1 MTSPTIGHLRVD
13 GATLHYEVRGE
24 GPLLL
29 LIPGGTGGAASFD
42 GVADDLATGYTV
54 ASYDPRGLSRSPL
67 DDPEAEQRVERHAD
81 DAFRLLELL
90 SPDAPARVA
99 GCSSGAI
106 VALHLL
112 ATHPERI
119 ERVVAH
125 EPPVVEVLPDA
136 AEHRALLARVRD
148 TFHREGLMPAAAV
161 FAAGLRRPGPVDP
174 AASAAPAH
182 AVAPAD
188 PADTPAA
195 SAAPA
200 HAVAPADPADT
211 PAGASASADAPK
223 AAELP
228 PELPPEAAAR
238 VQRTM
243 ADMPYFLG
251 RIVPSFMAYTPDV
264 DRLRALSDRLV
275 LAAGA
280 DSAGELP
287 YRPAAFLA
295 ERFGTPLVHF
305 PGGHTGLSTHPAEFG
320 ERLRGALETGP
331 PERAGR
337 QPGSFLQPG
346 FVAATATGAP
356 RGSMSTT

>member
-1 MTSPTIGHLRVD
+1 MTSPTIGRLRVD

-42 GVADDLATGYTV
+42 GVADDLSNGYTV
-54 ASYDPRGLSRSPL
+54 VAYDPRGLSRSPL
-67 DDPEAEQRVERHAD
+67 DDPEAEQRVAQHAD
-81 DAFRLLELL
+81 DALRLLELL

-112 ATHPERI
+112 TTRPERI
-119 ERVVAH
+119 DRVVAH

-161 FAAGLRRPGPVDP
+161 FAAGLRRPGSATPATP
-174 AASAAPAH
+174 AASVDAGAAAGAPADRAAPVGPGAAPAD
-182 AVAPAD
+182 AAN
-188 PADTPAA
+188 TPAA

-200 HAVAPADPADT
+200 HADAPAGPADT
-211 PAGASASADAPK
+211 PADAAASAAPK
-223 AAELP
+223 TA
-228 PELPPEAAAR
+228 ELPPEAAAR
-238 VQRTM
+238 VERTM
-243 ADMPYFLG
+243 GDMPYFLG

-280 DSAGELP
+280 DSVGELP

-320 ERLRGALETGP
+320 EQLRKVLDA
-331 PERAGR
+331 
-337 QPGSFLQPG
+337 
-346 FVAATATGAP
+346 
-356 RGSMSTT
+356 

>member
-42 GVADDLATGYTV
+42 GVADDLAIGYTV
-54 ASYDPRGLSRSPL
+54 VSYDPRGLSRSPL
-67 DDPEAEQRVERHAD
+67 DDPEAEQRVAQHAD

-106 VALHLL
+106 VTLHLL
-112 ATHPERI
+112 TTHPERVG
-119 ERVVAH
+119 RVVAH

-148 TFHREGLMPAAAV
+148 TFRREGLMPAAAV
-161 FAAGLRRPGPVDP
+161 FAAGLRRPGAD
-174 AASAAPAH
+174 
-182 AVAPAD
+182 PAD
-188 PADTPAA
+188 PAD
-195 SAAPA
+195 
-200 HAVAPADPADT
+200 PADADT
-211 PAGASASADAPK
+211 AAVDAPVD
-223 AAELP
+223 P
-228 PELPPEAAAR
+228 PKPAELPPEAAAR
-238 VQRTM
+238 VERTM

-264 DRLRALSDRLV
+264 DRLEALSDRLV

-280 DSAGELP
+280 DSDGELP

-320 ERLRGALETGP
+320 ERLREVLDA
-331 PERAGR
+331 
-337 QPGSFLQPG
+337 
-346 FVAATATGAP
+346 
-356 RGSMSTT
+356 